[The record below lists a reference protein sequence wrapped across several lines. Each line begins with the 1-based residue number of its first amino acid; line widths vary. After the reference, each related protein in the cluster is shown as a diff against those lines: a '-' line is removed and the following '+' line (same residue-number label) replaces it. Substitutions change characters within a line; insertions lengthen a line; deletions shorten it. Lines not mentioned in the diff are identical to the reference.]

1 MNRRVRMKLWV
12 KIFIACAVITGVA
25 VGATGG
31 MSYLMLQKGRR
42 DRGNFLRKHMLR
54 YLDYQKGLGTALEAV
69 CRVTALDSRI
79 QAFLTRLPEGP
90 PSSRRPSSGSAVGRM
105 GGPAKAAARAQPP
118 AAAAGQ
124 GNEAIASQRR
134 AERRRQVTSVIDAL
148 TASLDPGLIV
158 LVDAQGKLALLKGLE
173 PAAFNPAKQLFI
185 SEVLNKMP
193 LSGQIAL
200 LDGKVF
206 VVSGAPITT
215 SSGKLLGA
223 VVLGIPVV
231 RFFADYKRQS
241 DSRPKMQHRLVFT
254 DKNYQVLASVFPKE
268 LWPSVGSALRPEAR
282 KKAWE
287 GRKQVEIIRLADKPY
302 DFYSVTVKGYK
313 GPEKGVVG
321 QVFLMRYRKKDLFMA
336 QLMRWIG
343 PALAAIVVASL
354 LMAWVL
360 SVWIT
365 SPIRKFIKATDEIV
379 AGHGDL
385 TKRIDVRSGDE
396 LGQLAKGLNSLFERL
411 EAITAQVQ
419 QAALQVGT
427 SSTQLCASSQQ
438 MLEGAKEQAIKTES
452 STAAVT
458 ELSSSIQQV
467 ADNAMETT
475 QVAKRSGDEVSAA
488 VQRMNQ
494 IRLSVEDV
502 GKRITKLGESGQRIG
517 KIVEVIRQISEQTSL
532 LALNASIEAAHAGE
546 HGKGFAV
553 VADEVSS
560 LAKRVGQ
567 SARDIEEL
575 IATITH
581 QTAEAVQ
588 TMNAAIQEVEQGTN
602 LVKNTFGDIQRIVEV
617 FQDTAAAVQEQAL
630 ASDEIARNMDV
641 VQRIA
646 QEVLASSEDAV
657 LQGER
662 LSELAHRLEAS
673 VRGFKVA
680 QNALDRGDDV
690 PSSRALPPKTGGV
703 DEA

>member
-1 MNRRVRMKLWV
+1 VTKRVRMKLWV
-12 KIFIACAVITGVA
+12 KIFIACAMITGVA

-31 MSYLMLQKGRR
+31 MSYILLQKGRR
-42 DRGNFLRKHMLR
+42 DRGNFLRKHLLR
-54 YLDYQKGLGTALEAV
+54 YLDYQKGLGASLEAV
-69 CRVTALDSRI
+69 CRLTVQDPGLRSYLAANAGRPMKPNLQPARTQGAKAQTGSPLKPGTTRIGSLDARPATAPHPAGEKSLDSVI
-79 QAFLTRLPEGP
+79 Q
-90 PSSRRPSSGSAVGRM
+90 
-105 GGPAKAAARAQPP
+105 
-118 AAAAGQ
+118 
-124 GNEAIASQRR
+124 
-134 AERRRQVTSVIDAL
+134 AL
-148 TASLDPGLIV
+148 TASLDPGLVV
-158 LVDAQGKLALLKGLE
+158 LVDAKGRLVRIQGLPK
-173 PAAFNPAKQLFI
+173 AAFNPAKQLII
-185 SEVLNKMP
+185 SEVLSRMP
-193 LSGQIAL
+193 VSGRILLVANRVFVTSAAPATDTSGRVIGAL
-200 LDGKVF
+200 L
-206 VVSGAPITT
+206 
-215 SSGKLLGA
+215 
-223 VVLGIPVV
+223 LGIPIH
-231 RFFADYKRQS
+231 RYFLDYKQQS

-254 DKNYQVLASVFPKE
+254 DENYQVLASVFPKE
-268 LWPSVGSALRPEAR
+268 IWPSVATALRPESR

-287 GRKQVEIIRLADKPY
+287 GRKKIQIIKLADKPY
-302 DFYSVTVKGYK
+302 DFYSVPIKGYK
-313 GPEKGVVG
+313 GQNKGTIG
-321 QVFLMRYRKKDLFMA
+321 RLFILRFRKKDLLMA
-336 QLMRWIG
+336 QLLSWIG
-343 PALAAIVVASL
+343 PALAAIAVASL

-379 AGHGDL
+379 AGNGDL
-385 TKRIDVRSGDE
+385 TKRINIRSKDE
-396 LGQLAKGLNSLFERL
+396 LGQLADGMNRLFERL
-411 EAITAQVQ
+411 ASITAQVQ
-419 QAALQVGT
+419 EAALQVGT

-494 IRLSVEDV
+494 IRRSVEDV
-502 GKRITKLGESGQRIG
+502 GQRITRLGESGKRIG

-575 IATITH
+575 IATITQ

-662 LSELAHRLEAS
+662 LSELAQRLEES
-673 VRGFKVA
+673 VQGFKVA
-680 QNALDRGDDV
+680 QRALDAPGSLPV
-690 PSSRALPPKTGGV
+690 GRALPAGQ
-703 DEA
+703 EADRT